1 MAARGWTWRVRVKKP
16 PINNELIWTRRVNNI
31 QAKRGHISEIINS
44 AKGSFCEIIESKTR
58 KARQV
63 DAVEKIRK
71 KKTVSNDLCS
81 KFRDLEERA
90 LGGSYA

>member
-58 KARQV
+58 KARRGGKNP
-63 DAVEKIRK
+63 E

-90 LGGSYA
+90 LDGSYA

>member
-58 KARQV
+58 KARRGG
-63 DAVEKIRK
+63 KNPK